1 MRKDGV
7 RPILDGQGSTVD
19 VPVIRRRRVGV
30 SREEHISLCQRVLH
44 LLAQGYH
51 HSEITKMTGVSR
63 RMVYYY
69 QYEKKID
76 PRPMSLS
83 NKTWTPEQK
92 WHAGRQADAFFGLLD
107 QYNKLLEEHNKLKEE
122 HVRVCNSPQRGKP
135 AGVVEPSA
143 KAQTG

>member
-1 MRKDGV
+1 
-7 RPILDGQGSTVD
+7 
-19 VPVIRRRRVGV
+19 
-30 SREEHISLCQRVLH
+30 
-44 LLAQGYH
+44 
-51 HSEITKMTGVSR
+51 MTGVSR

-107 QYNKLLEEHNKLKEE
+107 QYNQLLEEHNKLKEDY
-122 HVRVCNSPQRGKP
+122 VRVCNSSHRGKS
-135 AGVVEPSA
+135 ARVVEAAA
-143 KAQTG
+143 KAQIG